1 MIKTGYD
8 ESESINVEIYLAKGE
23 AILLR
28 SFFVQFF
35 ARFLMKFR

>member
-23 AILLR
+23 AILVR
-28 SFFVQFF
+28 SFFLNSSQDF
-35 ARFLMKFR
+35 

>member
-8 ESESINVEIYLAKGE
+8 ESESINVDIDLAKGE
-23 AILLR
+23 AILVR

-35 ARFLMKFR
+35 PRFLMKFR

>member
-8 ESESINVEIYLAKGE
+8 ESESINVDIDLEKGE
-23 AILLR
+23 AVLVR

-35 ARFLMKFR
+35 PRFLMKFR

>member
-8 ESESINVEIYLAKGE
+8 ESESINVDIHLAKGK
-23 AILLR
+23 AIPVR

-35 ARFLMKFR
+35 LRFLMKFR

>member
-23 AILLR
+23 AILVR
-28 SFFVQFF
+28 YFFAQFF
-35 ARFLMKFR
+35 PRFLMKFR